1 MLPRTKFMLLAGL
14 ILKQWVRGI
23 VRERFKKLYYLFYVD
38 NFKCRGFVIA
48 PLSWPLRLPEQRTSS
63 ESAVI
68 NKHLIE
74 LKNLYKHA
82 LEFPFS
88 GLGGFQIES
97 KIT

>member
-14 ILKQWVRGI
+14 ILKQWVHGI

-48 PLSWPLRLPEQRTSS
+48 PLSWLLRLPEQRTSLV
-63 ESAVI
+63 SAVI
-68 NKHLIE
+68 NKHSPE

-97 KIT
+97 